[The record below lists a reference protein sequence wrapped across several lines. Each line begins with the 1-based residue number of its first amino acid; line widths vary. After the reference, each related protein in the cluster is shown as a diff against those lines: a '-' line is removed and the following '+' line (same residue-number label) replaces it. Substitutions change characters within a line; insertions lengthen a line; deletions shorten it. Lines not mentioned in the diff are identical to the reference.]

1 MATTLE
7 IARGISQVMA
17 NTHDGAL
24 DEKGDPISIGLRRE
38 EDVSVHDRRL
48 IDGFKVALYGDH
60 LCLKYH
66 GEVFLKEVH
75 ANGFEDDI
83 AKMIKTCLKY
93 LKKEYKSLTG
103 NALSLKAV
111 DDPDIMVQNT
121 SRVRSWVQAQQHFQ
135 ISGMDD
141 STESVTQESEDR
153 LDDAIKNWLAIGK
166 DKFPKTKKPENVSGK
181 RDEEPRS

>member
-1 MATTLE
+1 MATALE

-17 NTHDGAL
+17 NVHDGAL
-24 DEKGDPISIGLRRE
+24 DENGDPISIGLRRE
-38 EDVSVHDRRL
+38 EDVSIHDRRL
-48 IDGFKVALYGDH
+48 VDGFKVALYGDH

-83 AKMIKTCLKY
+83 AGMLKTCLKY
-93 LKKEYKSLTG
+93 LKKEYKNITG
-103 NALSLKAV
+103 DSLSLKSV
-111 DDPDIMVQNT
+111 DEPDIMVQNT
-121 SRVRSWVQAQQHFQ
+121 SRVRSWVQAKQHFQ
-135 ISGMDD
+135 INGMKGVD
-141 STESVTQESEDR
+141 SVQQESEDR

-181 RDEEPRS
+181 RDEEPRK

>member
-1 MATTLE
+1 MATALE

-17 NTHDGAL
+17 NVHDGAL
-24 DEKGDPISIGLRRE
+24 DESGDPISIGLKRE
-38 EDVSVHDRRL
+38 EDVSINDRK
-48 IDGFKVALYGDH
+48 IMDGFKVALYGDH

-75 ANGFEDDI
+75 ANDFENDI
-83 AKMIKTCLKY
+83 AGMLNTCLKY
-93 LKKEYKSLTG
+93 LKKEYKSITG

-111 DDPDIMVQNT
+111 DDPDIMVQST
-121 SRVRSWVQAQQHFQ
+121 SRIRSWVQAKQHFQ
-135 ISGMDD
+135 INGMEGV
-141 STESVTQESEDR
+141 ESVKQESEDR
-153 LDDAIKNWLAIGK
+153 LDDAIKKWLAIGK